1 MSAFPGCKSRHLGF
15 GQKNRLH
22 LKIMAFTQ
30 AAGRE
35 NAKEEASAWWAFFS
49 EGDLVNALRVKFKP
63 MPNAYPC
70 AEDQ

>member
-1 MSAFPGCKSRHLGF
+1 
-15 GQKNRLH
+15 
-22 LKIMAFTQ
+22 MAFTQ

-63 MPNAYPC
+63 MAQCISMCREPVIFSPALFREKASQRKC
-70 AEDQ
+70 